1 MPVCPTTGVSRQN
14 WKAVQYSVNNGSVLV
29 VRWEVIISYSILI

>member
-1 MPVCPTTGVSRQN
+1 MHACPTTSVSRQN

-29 VRWEVIISYSILI
+29 VRW